1 MPGWKRTLRD
11 SAGGA
16 VLALCLALHGLP
28 AAAVSLEDAMVTT
41 YLTSPRLEA
50 GRDQL
55 RQTDELVPQA
65 LSGYRPN
72 LFLNGGVEGVQG
84 TARFDGSKV
93 GSTNRNTTSTSV
105 TLRQNLYAG
114 GGTQAS
120 VSRAEHQVTA
130 ERARLTG
137 LEQQVLLD
145 VVDGYTAVY
154 RDQEVLALALNNEQ
168 RLQRQLEATRDRFQV
183 GEVARTDV
191 AQAEARLARA
201 RADVEGAKADLAAS
215 RALYRRVIGEDPR
228 SLVQPLTLR
237 DLPSDAE
244 EAQALAANSPDV
256 LAATFAL
263 YAARD
268 DVDVN
273 FSDLLPSVDLQAE
286 AGYADQP
293 TATTRWSR
301 SAAVGVNV
309 TIPLYQGGAVFSRV
323 RQSRELVQQRR
334 NELESTHRTVQE
346 VVSSSWERLLAATA
360 AIEAF
365 KSEVR
370 ANRIAL
376 EGVQQEAL
384 VGSRTVLDVLDAQQ
398 ELFTS
403 QVNLVRAQREEVV
416 ASYQLKL
423 AVGQL
428 TVSQLN
434 LPVQP
439 FDNQAY
445 YSRQRTRLFGID

>member
-1 MPGWKRTLRD
+1 MPGWKRTLRE

-16 VLALCLALHGLP
+16 VLALCLALHGVP
-28 AAAVSLEDAMVTT
+28 AVAVTLEDAMVTT
-41 YLTSPRLEA
+41 YLTSSRLES

-72 LFLNGGVEGVQG
+72 LFLNGSVEAVQG
-84 TARFDGSKV
+84 TVNTD
-93 GSTNRNTTSTSV
+93 STGVISNNRSGKATTV
-105 TLRQNLYAG
+105 QLRQNIYAG
-114 GGTQAS
+114 GGTQAA

-130 ERARLTG
+130 ERARLLG

-145 VVDGYTAVY
+145 AVDAYTAVY

-201 RADVEGAKADLAAS
+201 RADVETAKADLAAS
-215 RALYRRVIGEDPR
+215 RALYRRVVGEEPR
-228 SLVQPLTLR
+228 SLVQPLTLHA
-237 DLPSDAE
+237 LPSSSE
-244 EAQALAANSPDV
+244 EAEALAANSPDV

-273 FSDLLPSVDLQAE
+273 FSTLLPSVDLQAE

-293 TATTRWSR
+293 TATTSWSR

-309 TIPLYQGGAVFSRV
+309 SIPLYQGGADYSRV
-323 RQSRELVQQRR
+323 RQSRQLVRQRR
-334 NELESTHRTVQE
+334 SELETTHRSVQE
-346 VVSSSWERLLAATA
+346 VVSASWERLLAATA

-434 LPVQP
+434 LAVQP
-439 FDNQAY
+439 FDSQTY
-445 YSRQRTRLFGID
+445 YNRQRTRLFGLD